1 MSGTSVNPSDDEEK
15 EVTEEVEGT
24 AGGESGTS
32 TEDKSEKRYT
42 EEEWKTLDARMRAAD
57 KNRSTIQKQL
67 EEAQAQLAEIEKAK
81 LTDLEKA
88 TAERDELKKKA
99 EALAQ
104 RVKDKAL
111 ENAFLAAP
119 GVEWADKEDAFT
131 VLRAKFLEGV
141 EVDDDGN
148 VTGMKEAVA
157 ALSKAKPHLVKVAGE
172 EVIEPSSEAT
182 GKTPVK
188 RKGEKETA
196 DRASLTRRFPALG
209 K

>member
-1 MSGTSVNPSDDEEK
+1 MSGTSVNPSDNEEQ
-15 EVTEEVEGT
+15 EVTEETEESG
-24 AGGESGTS
+24 AGGDGTS
-32 TEDKSEKRYT
+32 TEEKSKKTYT
-42 EEEWKTLDARMRAAD
+42 EDEWKSIDARMRAAD
-57 KNRSTIQKQL
+57 KNRSQIQKQL
-67 EEAQAQLAEIEKAK
+67 EEAQAQLAEIEKGK
-81 LTDLEKA
+81 LSELEK
-88 TAERDELKKKA
+88 TQAERDELKKRA
-99 EALAQ
+99 DALAQ

-111 ENAFLAAP
+111 ENAFLSAP

-131 VLRAKFLEGV
+131 VLRAKFLEDV

-196 DRASLTRRFPALG
+196 DRASLTKRFPALG

>member
-1 MSGTSVNPSDDEEK
+1 MSGTSGNPSDDEEQ
-15 EVTEEVEGT
+15 EVTEETEETVSDE
-24 AGGESGTS
+24 GTS
-32 TEDKSEKRYT
+32 TEEKKAKTYT
-42 EEEWKTLDARMRAAD
+42 EEEWKSIDSRMRAAD
-57 KNRSTIQKQL
+57 KNRSDTQKKL
-67 EEAQAQLAEIEKAK
+67 EAAEARLAEIDAANLTELQKAQAEAEKLRKRA
-81 LTDLEKA
+81 D
-88 TAERDELKKKA
+88 
-99 EALAQ
+99 ALAQ
-104 RVKDKAL
+104 AVKDKAL

-131 VLRAKFLEGV
+131 VLRAKFLDGV

-148 VTGMKEAVA
+148 VTGMKEAVT

-188 RKGEKETA
+188 RKGEKQTA
-196 DRASLTRRFPALG
+196 DRETLRKRFPALG